1 MTGATMPAT
10 TSPPSPPPSRLIC
23 ATKQMDITPTSAPMN
38 ASSLRTPKLCSPRN
52 SSVESDVTPTPQ
64 AVGKPKIS
72 FSASAV
78 PITSGM
84 SLATMASS
92 VATHSAFRTRG
103 GYSSRITRARC
114 HPVASAKRTH
124 MACTNRPAI
133 VAQSNTQ
140 SREKPYCTPACRS
153 DSKFPGSTYPMHM
166 RKPGPRNA
174 RNLRTLNVSVSSSM
188 PAMCTLRA
196 SPFELPVGPTNA
208 SSSPRDVLRAA
219 VPRTPPSLRS
229 ASAAKSPSAI
239 SRSVIVAPT
248 PDDTPEPRAARA
260 RALETG
266 SAERSRTR
274 RDTDATEVR
283 ATSCDEASEARV
295 RADKKTFDCFSW
307 HISRLVA
314 RACFSEKLD
323 R

>member
-1 MTGATMPAT
+1 MMPCLLAPVGSWKSASRIDRAATITTAKLITRVTSSAKAHSATLYLYADRSARSPRANVRLSTSALCRNKLCGITTAPRSEMAMNSALGSRMTGATVPAT

-52 SSVESDVTPTPQ
+52 SSVESDVMPTPQ

-92 VATHSAFRTRG
+92 VATHSAYRTRG

-140 SREKPYCTPACRS
+140 SRE
-153 DSKFPGSTYPMHM
+153 
-166 RKPGPRNA
+166 
-174 RNLRTLNVSVSSSM
+174 
-188 PAMCTLRA
+188 
-196 SPFELPVGPTNA
+196 
-208 SSSPRDVLRAA
+208 
-219 VPRTPPSLRS
+219 
-229 ASAAKSPSAI
+229 
-239 SRSVIVAPT
+239 
-248 PDDTPEPRAARA
+248 
-260 RALETG
+260 
-266 SAERSRTR
+266 
-274 RDTDATEVR
+274 
-283 ATSCDEASEARV
+283 
-295 RADKKTFDCFSW
+295 
-307 HISRLVA
+307 
-314 RACFSEKLD
+314 
-323 R
+323 

>member
-1 MTGATMPAT
+1 
-10 TSPPSPPPSRLIC
+10 
-23 ATKQMDITPTSAPMN
+23 
-38 ASSLRTPKLCSPRN
+38 
-52 SSVESDVTPTPQ
+52 
-64 AVGKPKIS
+64 
-72 FSASAV
+72 
-78 PITSGM
+78 
-84 SLATMASS
+84 
-92 VATHSAFRTRG
+92 
-103 GYSSRITRARC
+103 
-114 HPVASAKRTH
+114 
-124 MACTNRPAI
+124 
-133 VAQSNTQ
+133 
-140 SREKPYCTPACRS
+140 
-153 DSKFPGSTYPMHM
+153 MHM

-219 VPRTPPSLRS
+219 VPRTPPSR
-229 ASAAKSPSAI
+229 ARRRRRKAAAI

-248 PDDTPEPRAARA
+248 PDAPPGLSGSSASPRDGFR
-260 RALETG
+260 RAL
-266 SAERSRTR
+266 ADATR
-274 RDTDATEVR
+274 HDATEVR

-314 RACFSEKLD
+314 RASFSDPLD